1 MTSVFYYS
9 AIETGQVTLNIAL
22 GVPVLFV
29 GIGLFIDSYLRT
41 DD

>member
-9 AIETGQVTLNIAL
+9 AVETGEVTLNIAL
-22 GVPVLFV
+22 GVPVFLV
-29 GIGLFIDSYLRT
+29 GVGLFIDSYLRA